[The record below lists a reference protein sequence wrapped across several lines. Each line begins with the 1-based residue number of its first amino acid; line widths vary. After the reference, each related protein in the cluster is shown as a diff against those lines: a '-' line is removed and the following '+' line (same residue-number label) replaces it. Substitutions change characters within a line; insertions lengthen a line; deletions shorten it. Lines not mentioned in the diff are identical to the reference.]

1 MKILIIDDSKI
12 EHTIIRSFLK
22 GLDYEIFDATT
33 GEEGIQLFSQCH
45 PDLVL
50 LDVMMDDIDGYDVA
64 RQIRSQFK
72 NWVPIIFLSGK
83 TEPDDISI
91 GIQAGGDDYLTKPIS
106 KQILLAKMKAM
117 ERIAAMR
124 NQLVKVTKRLKKANL
139 ELERLATKD
148 GLTGIANRRQLDHS
162 IKHELARSRRYA
174 QHLSLIMVDIDH
186 FKAYNDYYGHT
197 QGDECLKRVA
207 NALNSSVSR
216 PGELVARYGGE
227 EFCLLLPN
235 TDKKNACIIAD
246 KLLHAI
252 RKLESP
258 NAGINKHAL
267 VTISLGVVNTIAD
280 GHLTPE
286 ALIQAADKKLYEAKN
301 NGRDQWRI

>member
-1 MKILIIDDSKI
+1 MRILIIDDSKI

-22 GLDYEIFDATT
+22 DLDYEIFDATT
-33 GEEGIQLFSQCH
+33 GEQGMKLFSQYH

-50 LDVMMDDIDGYDVA
+50 LDVMMDEMDGYDVA
-64 RQIRSQFK
+64 RRIRSQFK

-83 TEPDDISI
+83 TKPEDISI
-91 GIQAGGDDYLTKPIS
+91 GIEAGGDDYLTKPIS

-124 NQLVKVTKRLKKANL
+124 NQLIKVTKRLKKANL

-174 QHLSLIMVDIDH
+174 KPLSLIMADIDH
-186 FKAYNDYYGHT
+186 FKVYNDYYGHI
-197 QGDECLKRVA
+197 QGDECLKGIA
-207 NALNSSVSR
+207 NALKSSVSR

-227 EFCLLLPN
+227 EFCVLLPN
-235 TDKKNACIIAD
+235 TDKKNACIVAD

-252 RKLESP
+252 RKLEYP
-258 NAGINKHAL
+258 NAGVNEHAL
-267 VTISLGVVNTIAD
+267 VTISLGIVNTIAD

-286 ALIQAADKKLYEAKN
+286 SLIKAADEKLYQAKK
-301 NGRDQWRI
+301 NGRNQWLI